1 MRYLNP
7 CNHLRKLLMMP
18 LMKRL
23 VLFEICL
30 LLFAVPVQAT
40 TMNDVVEITLRTG
53 QSLDHKILS
62 FLQSGQRLEVLQMND
77 QWAHVRTSNGK
88 DGWVLTRYLT
98 PEPTSKIKLERLEDK
113 QKSVMEQNAALLQ
126 ENQQLKGENKKLSTS
141 LASTDKGL
149 DQIRTEYET
158 LKSESGEFLALKA
171 KYEKT
176 AARLDE
182 ETRRANQLDEQVA
195 KLTRSYAIKW
205 FLAGSGVLLFGFI
218 VGFSLKRQRRRP
230 SLL

>member
-1 MRYLNP
+1 MT
-7 CNHLRKLLMMP
+7 MMP

-23 VLFEICL
+23 VLFGSCL
-30 LLFAVPVQAT
+30 LLFAVPAHAT
-40 TMNDVVEITLRTG
+40 TMYVNDIVEITLRTG

-77 QWAHVRTSNGK
+77 QWAHVRTANGK

-98 PEPTSKIKLERLEDK
+98 PEPTSKIKLERLEEK

-126 ENQQLKGENKKLSTS
+126 ENQQLKGENKKLSTA
-141 LASTDKGL
+141 LAATDKGL
-149 DQIRTEYET
+149 NQIRNEYEG
-158 LKSESGEFLALKA
+158 LKSESSEFLALKA

-176 AARLDE
+176 ATRLQE
-182 ETRRANQLDEQVA
+182 ETRKASQLEEQVA
-195 KLTRSYAIKW
+195 KLERSYAIKW

-218 VGFSLKRQRRRP
+218 IGFSLKRQRRRP

>member
-1 MRYLNP
+1 
-7 CNHLRKLLMMP
+7 
-18 LMKRL
+18 
-23 VLFEICL
+23 
-30 LLFAVPVQAT
+30 
-40 TMNDVVEITLRTG
+40 
-53 QSLDHKILS
+53 
-62 FLQSGQRLEVLQMND
+62 
-77 QWAHVRTSNGK
+77 
-88 DGWVLTRYLT
+88 
-98 PEPTSKIKLERLEDK
+98 
-113 QKSVMEQNAALLQ
+113 
-126 ENQQLKGENKKLSTS
+126 
-141 LASTDKGL
+141 
-149 DQIRTEYET
+149 
-158 LKSESGEFLALKA
+158 KSESGEFLALKA

>member
-1 MRYLNP
+1 M
-7 CNHLRKLLMMP
+7 MMP
-18 LMKRL
+18 LMKRF
-23 VLFEICL
+23 VPFGICL
-30 LLFAVPVQAT
+30 LLFAVPVHAT
-40 TMNDVVEITLRTG
+40 TMYVNDIVEITLRTG
-53 QSLDHKILS
+53 KSLDHKILS
-62 FLQSGQRLEVLQMND
+62 FLQSGQRLEVLEMKD
-77 QWAHVRTSNGK
+77 KWAHVRTSNGK

-98 PEPTSKIKLERLEDK
+98 PEPTSKIKLERLEEK

-126 ENQQLKGENKKLSTS
+126 ENQKLKGENKKLSAA

-149 DQIRTEYET
+149 DQVRTEYET
-158 LKSESGEFLALKA
+158 LKSESGEFLKLKA

-176 AARLDE
+176 ATRLDE
-182 ETRRANQLDEQVA
+182 ETLKASQLDEQVA

>member
-1 MRYLNP
+1 MM
-7 CNHLRKLLMMP
+7 MMP
-18 LMKRL
+18 MKRL
-23 VLFEICL
+23 VLCGICLVL
-30 LLFAVPVQAT
+30 LLFAVPVHAT
-40 TMNDVVEITLRTG
+40 TMYVNDVVEITLRTG

-77 QWAHVRTSNGK
+77 QWAHVRTANGK

-98 PEPTSKIKLERLEDK
+98 PEPTSKIKLEMLEEK
-113 QKSVMEQNAALLQ
+113 QKSVMEQNATLLQ
-126 ENQQLKGENKKLSTS
+126 ENQQLKAENKKLTTALST
-141 LASTDKGL
+141 TDKGL
-149 DQIRTEYET
+149 NQVRTEYET
-158 LKSESGEFLALKA
+158 LKSESGEFLALKS

-176 AARLDE
+176 ATHLDAEARK
-182 ETRRANQLDEQVA
+182 ASQLEEQVA
-195 KLTRSYAIKW
+195 KLERSYAIKW

>member
-1 MRYLNP
+1 
-7 CNHLRKLLMMP
+7 MMP

-23 VLFEICL
+23 VLFGICL
-30 LLFAVPVQAT
+30 LLFAVPVHAT
-40 TMNDVVEITLRTG
+40 TMYVNDIVEITLRTG
-53 QSLDHKILS
+53 QSLNHKILG
-62 FLQSGQRLEVLQMND
+62 FLQSGQRLEVIEMND
-77 QWAHVRTSNGK
+77 QWAHVRTSDGK
-88 DGWVLTRYLT
+88 VGWVLTRYLT
-98 PEPTSKIKLERLEDK
+98 PEPTSKIKLERLEEK
-113 QKSVMEQNAALLQ
+113 QKSVVE
-126 ENQQLKGENKKLSTS
+126 
-141 LASTDKGL
+141 
-149 DQIRTEYET
+149 QIRTEYET

>member
-1 MRYLNP
+1 M
-7 CNHLRKLLMMP
+7 MMP

-23 VLFEICL
+23 VLFGICL
-30 LLFAVPVQAT
+30 LSFAVPVHAT
-40 TMNDVVEITLRTG
+40 TMYVNDVVEITLRTG

-77 QWAHVRTSNGK
+77 QWAQVRTPNGK
-88 DGWVLTRYLT
+88 GGWVLTRYLT
-98 PEPTSKIKLERLEDK
+98 PEPTSKIKLERLEEK

-126 ENQQLKGENKKLSTS
+126 ENQQLKGENKRLSTA

-158 LKSESGEFLALKA
+158 LKSESGEYLALKA
-171 KYEKT
+171 KYQKT
-176 AARLDE
+176 ATRLDE
-182 ETRRANQLDEQVA
+182 ETLKASQLEEQVA

>member
-1 MRYLNP
+1 M
-7 CNHLRKLLMMP
+7 MMP

-23 VLFEICL
+23 VLFGICL

-40 TMNDVVEITLRTG
+40 TMYVNDIVEITLRTG
-53 QSLDHKILS
+53 QSLEHKILS
-62 FLQSGQRLEVLQMND
+62 FLQSGQQLEVLEMND

-88 DGWVLTRYLT
+88 DGWVLSRYLT
-98 PEPTSKIKLERLEDK
+98 PEPTSKIKLDRLEEK
-113 QKSVMEQNAALLQ
+113 QKSVLEQNATLLQ
-126 ENQQLKGENKKLSTS
+126 ENQQLKGENKKLSTALS
-141 LASTDKGL
+141 STDKGL
-149 DQIRTEYET
+149 DKVRTEYET
-158 LKSESGEFLALKA
+158 LKSESGEFLAMKA

-176 AARLDE
+176 ASRLDE
-182 ETRRANQLDEQVA
+182 ETRKASQLEEQVA

>member
-1 MRYLNP
+1 M
-7 CNHLRKLLMMP
+7 MMP
-18 LMKRL
+18 LTKRL
-23 VLFEICL
+23 VLFGICL
-30 LLFAVPVQAT
+30 LVFAVPVHAS
-40 TMNDVVEITLRTG
+40 TMYVNDIVEITLRTG

-98 PEPTSKIKLERLEDK
+98 PEPTSKIKLERLEEK

-126 ENQQLKGENKKLSTS
+126 ENQKLKAENKKLSTA